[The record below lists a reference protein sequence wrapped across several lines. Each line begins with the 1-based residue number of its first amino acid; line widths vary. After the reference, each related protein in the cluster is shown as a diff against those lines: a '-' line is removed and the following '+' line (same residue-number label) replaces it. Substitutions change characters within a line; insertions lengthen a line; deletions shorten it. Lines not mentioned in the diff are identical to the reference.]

1 MPLLLILPL
10 LVFVALLLYW
20 QFVWAEGAYLGKR
33 PVAWL
38 YNLVAHRYNAIK
50 QYADDDDARFLGEP
64 LTLSLQG
71 TSEPIVLD
79 VATGTSR
86 LPLALCKQPLFRGQI
101 VALDNARRMLHSA
114 TEYVGEY
121 RDRITWVWHDAVP
134 LPFDDNTFDLV
145 TCLEAFEF
153 MPSTREALRECQRVL
168 KPGGLLVVTNRVG
181 SGRWLLFG
189 KTYSKEAFVSL
200 LRSFGQIDVT
210 TQVWQ
215 YDYDL
220 VWSIKPDAAKT
231 SEASQNLRG
240 LDCLRCPTCRALLD
254 HSGEALTC
262 RSCGRRYP
270 IGTDGVIELL

>member
-1 MPLLLILPL
+1 MPVLIILLLAAL
-10 LVFVALLLYW
+10 VALLLYW
-20 QFVWAEGAYLGKR
+20 QLVWAEGSYLGKR

-38 YNLVAHRYNAIK
+38 YNLVAHRYNTIK
-50 QYADDDDARFLGEP
+50 QYDDDDDARFLGEP

-71 TSEPIVLD
+71 ILDPIVLD

-101 VALDNARRMLHSA
+101 VALDNARRMLQTA
-114 TEYVGEY
+114 AEYARAY

-134 LPFDDNTFDLV
+134 LPFDDATFDLV

-153 MPSTREALRECQRVL
+153 MPSTHAALRECLRVL
-168 KPGGLLVVTNRVG
+168 KPGGLLLVTNRVG

-189 KTYSKEAFVSL
+189 KTYSKEGFASL
-200 LRSFGQIDVT
+200 LKSLGQIDIT

-220 VWSIKPDAAKT
+220 VWSIKPDQGKT
-231 SEASQNLRG
+231 SEVLRDFG
-240 LDCLRCPTCRALLD
+240 SLLRCPACRAPLD
-254 HSGEALTC
+254 RSGEALTC
-262 RSCGRRYP
+262 RSCGRHYP
-270 IGTDGVIELL
+270 IGADGVIELL